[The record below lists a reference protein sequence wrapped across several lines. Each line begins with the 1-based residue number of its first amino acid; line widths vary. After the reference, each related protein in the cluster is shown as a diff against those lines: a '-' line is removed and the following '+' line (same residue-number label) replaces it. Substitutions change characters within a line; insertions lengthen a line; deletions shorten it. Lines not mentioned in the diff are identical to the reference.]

1 MNNESFYRNSIFLVT
16 YRITSGLSWLIVL
29 DPYIYETCKVFVENT
44 STNNEQT
51 FLYTNM

>member
-44 STNNEQT
+44 NTNNEQT